1 MAIFLPFKGIL
12 PPAELAAKVAAVP
25 YDVVNTAEAAEL
37 AKGNPCSFLH
47 VSRPEIDLEEGIDL
61 HDDRVYAQAKI
72 AYDRLCAEV
81 PLVQD
86 EKPHLYIYRLIMDGR
101 SQTGVIGAASA
112 AEYNSGVIKKHEK
125 TRADKEDDRTRHVM
139 TLRSHTGPAFF
150 TYQDSDDIDA
160 IIAGEMEK
168 APLFDFTAVDGIQH
182 TLWRMDENRSRELSV
197 WFQKEVSCFYIAD
210 GHHRSA
216 AAARTAAECAPGNPN
231 HTGTEDYNYFLA
243 VAFPSKQLAILPYNR
258 VVRHLNN
265 LSPASFLTM
274 LSEKF
279 IISPAQNGV
288 VDAPGRFKLYIAGE
302 WFQAVPTFDLKK
314 LGVIDKLDV
323 SVLQNYVL
331 NPLLAIEDPRTSK
344 EIDFIGGI
352 RGTAELERLVDSGDY
367 AIAFSMYPTTV
378 DQLMAIADACEIMP
392 PKSTWFEPKLRDGLV
407 CHNF

>member
-1 MAIFLPFKGIL
+1 MATFLPFRGIL
-12 PPAELAAKVAAVP
+12 PPVERAAQVAAVP
-25 YDVVNTAEAAEL
+25 YDVVNTAEAAAL
-37 AKGNPCSFLH
+37 AKGNPWSFLH

-61 HDDRVYAQAKI
+61 HDDKVYAQAKA
-72 AYDRLCAEV
+72 AYDRLCTEV
-81 PLVQD
+81 PLRQD
-86 EKPHLYIYRLIMDGR
+86 EKAHLYVYRLIMNGR

-112 AEYNSGVIKKHEK
+112 AEYKSGVIKKHEK

-160 IIAGEMEK
+160 IINEEMTKE
-168 APLFDFTAVDGIQH
+168 PLFDFTAVDGIRH

-216 AAARTAAECAPGNPN
+216 AAARTAAECAPHNPN

-279 IISPAQNGV
+279 RISPAGSGTV
-288 VDAPGRFKLYIAGE
+288 TKPGRFNLYIAGE
-302 WFQAVPTFDLKK
+302 WYQAVPTFDLNK

-331 NPLLAIEDPRTSK
+331 NPLLGIEDPRTSK

-367 AIAFSMYPTTV
+367 VIAFSMYPTTV
-378 DQLMAIADACEIMP
+378 DQLMAIADAGEIMP

>member
-1 MAIFLPFKGIL
+1 MAIFLPFRGIL
-12 PPAELAAKVAAVP
+12 PPPERAAQVAAVP
-25 YDVVNTAEAAEL
+25 YDVVNTAEAAAL
-37 AKGNPCSFLH
+37 AKGNPFSFLH
-47 VSRPEIDLEEGIDL
+47 VSRPEIDLEPGIDL
-61 HDDRVYAQAKI
+61 HDDRVYAQAKK

-81 PLVQD
+81 PLKQD
-86 EKPHLYIYRLIMDGR
+86 EKPHLYIYRLVMNGR

-150 TYQDSDDIDA
+150 TYQDSDEIDA
-160 IIAGEMEK
+160 LIAEETEK
-168 APLFDFTAVDGIQH
+168 EPLFDFTAADGIRH
-182 TLWRMDENRSRELSV
+182 TLWRLDENISRELSV
-197 WFQKEVSCFYIAD
+197 RFQKEVSCFYIAD

-216 AAARTAAECAPGNPN
+216 AAARTAAECAPHNPH

-243 VAFPSKQLAILPYNR
+243 VAFPARQLAILPYNR
-258 VVRHLNN
+258 VVRRLNN

-274 LSEKF
+274 LGEKF
-279 IISPAQNGV
+279 IVTPAESGKV
-288 VDAPGRFKLYIAGE
+288 EKPGRFNLYVAGE
-302 WFQAVPTFDLKK
+302 WFQAIPTFNLNM

-323 SVLQNYVL
+323 SILQNYVL
-331 NPLLAIEDPRTSK
+331 SPLLGIDNPRTSP

-352 RGTAELERLVDSGDY
+352 RGTEELERLVDSGEY
-367 AIAFSMYPTTV
+367 AVAFSMYPTTV
-378 DQLMAIADACEIMP
+378 NQLMAIADAGEIMP